1 MEHDDIYTSC
11 SSGDKAWSPS
21 YDERREERGKE
32 NEGRRKKGGEGREGG
47 EWEEEGKREERGRE
61 GSVGRRVCG
70 GGSSICMHILYHSN
84 GSVSFHF
91 FVTHAHAHTACISF

>member
-1 MEHDDIYTSC
+1 MIFTSC

-47 EWEEEGKREERGRE
+47 EWERGREEEGKGKGGEREEGRRGERGRDMRREERCRVHYRLMRE
-61 GSVGRRVCG
+61 EEE
-70 GGSSICMHILYHSN
+70 
-84 GSVSFHF
+84 
-91 FVTHAHAHTACISF
+91 VTLRGE